1 MIRRALVLAA
11 AALATTAVPAA
22 AAAAAPPSAPASA
35 PIQARL
41 GAAACQDMSAM
52 QAVPLIGQ
60 HLAHLPAVPTVRY
73 EIRGTAALDRPTP
86 YEVTVDGQ
94 VRGTGMVGKNGF
106 ISAQLTV
113 PADRTTTVRVRAAGT
128 VHAERTYAPLRC

>member
-22 AAAAAPPSAPASA
+22 AAAPPSA

-41 GAAACQDMSAM
+41 GAAACQDMSAL

-86 YEVTVDGQ
+86 YEVTVDGK
-94 VRGTGMVGKNGF
+94 VRGSGLVGPNGF

-113 PADRTTTVRVRAAGT
+113 PAERTTTVRVRAAGT